1 MEFTVTVGLL
11 LVACVVALVMLI
23 TTLVHVREVTDVHLE
38 QAGGEYVAQSV
49 YIHVHV
55 YNIIVYMS
63 TCAYAHAYV
72 ELEYCLMQ
80 LVLISLPF
88 YV

>member
-23 TTLVHVREVTDVHLE
+23 TALVHVREVTDVHLE

-49 YIHVHV
+49 HIHVHV

-63 TCAYAHAYV
+63 TCAYTY
-72 ELEYCLMQ
+72 M
-80 LVLISLPF
+80 
-88 YV
+88 